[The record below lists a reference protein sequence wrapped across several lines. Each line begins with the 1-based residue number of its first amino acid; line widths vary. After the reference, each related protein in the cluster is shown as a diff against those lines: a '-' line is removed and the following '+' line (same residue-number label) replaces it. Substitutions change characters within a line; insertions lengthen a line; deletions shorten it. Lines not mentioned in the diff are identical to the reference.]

1 MQELFRETGK
11 ALKELWE
18 LQWDHRRGRNDQV
31 MKYLVSV
38 GHQFTTIASLCGVFP
53 NIHLPAYSI
62 SFTPCLLLH
71 HFLFLTLSLSF
82 FFVVILFS
90 GWQPTPIFLPG
101 QSHRQRKLTGYS
113 PWGRKSRTQLR
124 DFHFT
129 ISWTESETQ
138 PVRCM
143 ECRKQEMKRF
153 LMNLWATVSQ
163 WTWQTI

>member
-11 ALKELWE
+11 ALELWE

-38 GHQFTTIASLCGVFP
+38 GHQFTTIASLCRVFP

-82 FFVVILFS
+82 LCS
-90 GWQPTPIFLPG
+90 HPIFWMATHSSILAWTIPQTEETYG
-101 QSHRQRKLTGYS
+101 LQSMGSQESDT
-113 PWGRKSRTQLR
+113 
-124 DFHFT
+124 
-129 ISWTESETQ
+129 TE
-138 PVRCM
+138 
-143 ECRKQEMKRF
+143 
-153 LMNLWATVSQ
+153 
-163 WTWQTI
+163 

>member
-11 ALKELWE
+11 ALQELWE
-18 LQWDHRRGRNDQV
+18 LRWDHRGGRNDQV

-38 GHQFTTIASLCGVFP
+38 GQQFTTTASLCRLFP

-62 SFTPCLLLH
+62 SFSPCLRLH

-82 FFVVILFS
+82 FLC
-90 GWQPTPIFLPG
+90 
-101 QSHRQRKLTGYS
+101 SH
-113 PWGRKSRTQLR
+113 P
-124 DFHFT
+124 

-138 PVRCM
+138 PVRCV

-153 LMNLWATVSQ
+153 LMTLWATVSQ